1 MIVPDLNLLIYAYD
15 HRAPQHSQARQWWA
29 ELLNGDEPVGIPW
42 VVLTGFIRLAI
53 RPGTLAR
60 PLTGAEAVE
69 EIQRWL
75 ARPHVSAISP
85 TSRHPE
91 LLAGLLQAAAYG
103 PNTVT
108 DAHIG
113 ALAIEHNAVVH
124 SSDRI
129 FTRLPGIRLHNPIT

>member
-1 MIVPDLNLLIYAYD
+1 M
-15 HRAPQHSQARQWWA
+15 
-29 ELLNGDEPVGIPW
+29 
-42 VVLTGFIRLAI
+42 
-53 RPGTLAR
+53 
-60 PLTGAEAVE
+60 TGAEAVE
-69 EIQRWL
+69 EIRQWL

-85 TSRHPE
+85 TDRHPE

-124 SSDRI
+124 SNDRI
-129 FTRLPGIRLHNPIT
+129 FTRFPGIRLHNPVT

>member
-1 MIVPDLNLLIYAYD
+1 M
-15 HRAPQHSQARQWWA
+15 
-29 ELLNGDEPVGIPW
+29 NGDEPVGIPW
-42 VVLTGFIRLAI
+42 VVLTGFIRLSI

-60 PLTGAEAVE
+60 TLTGAEAVA

-85 TSRHPE
+85 TNRHLE
-91 LLAGLLQAAAYG
+91 LPAGLLQAAAYG
-103 PNTVT
+103 PTTVT

-124 SSDRI
+124 SNDRI
-129 FTRLPGIRLHNPIT
+129 FTRFPGIRLHNPVT

>member
-15 HRAPQHSQARQWWA
+15 YRAPQHPQARQWWA

-42 VVLTGFIRLAI
+42 VVLTGFIRLSI

-85 TSRHPE
+85 TNRHPE
-91 LLAGLLQAAAYG
+91 LLAGLLQATAYG

-124 SSDRI
+124 SNDRI
-129 FTRLPGIRLHNPIT
+129 FARFPGIRMHNPVT